1 MHPKRRVKVQGYD
14 IFEIIE
20 QHLDKNIAANREI
33 ELQKQYGYSVDNV
46 KYNQTDYSAMGKI
59 AGELAVKTKHIHKIQ
74 KEGSKIAA
82 ALPRSKEQIETFEKA
97 RLIGNKIAWSLPR
110 SEKQKSTMLKA
121 QKIGCV
127 EGGKVMGAIMKE
139 KLRVPIAAYKKSD
152 KSYVGEYI
160 SVADCARELNIRT
173 VDIFNC
179 LNPNKSQYSTKGY
192 TFIKIKK

>member
-1 MHPKRRVKVQGYD
+1 MYPKRRVKVQGYD

-46 KYNQTDYSAMGKI
+46 KYNQTDYSAMGKL

-121 QKIGCV
+121 QKV
-127 EGGKVMGAIMKE
+127 EFSMRM
-139 KLRVPIAAYKKSD
+139 
-152 KSYVGEYI
+152 
-160 SVADCARELNIRT
+160 
-173 VDIFNC
+173 DIV
-179 LNPNKSQYSTKGY
+179 SH
-192 TFIKIKK
+192 